1 MKVKHRMIKKLI
13 TIKPDATIPQAIEIM
28 KKHSI
33 RHLPV
38 VAEKSFVGFV
48 TAGDLRQ
55 AFYPSMINKLSI
67 KDIMIKKPITV
78 DPEASLEEATG
89 LIFRHRIGGL
99 PVLDNGKLVGII
111 TTTDILEAFMQ
122 LMGVLKS
129 SSRIDVILGEKP
141 DALEQ
146 VSRIIKENK
155 GEIISMGTSSHAR
168 KGRRIYYFRLEK
180 CNTHRIAKALEEKG
194 YKVTMVIE

>member
-13 TIKPDATIPQAIEIM
+13 TVRPGATIPQAIETM

-38 VAEKSFVGFV
+38 VEGKNFIGFI

-55 AFYPSMINKLSI
+55 AFYPSMINKLTVR
-67 KDIMIKKPITV
+67 DIMINKPITV
-78 DPEASLEEATG
+78 DPETSLEEATG

-99 PVLDNGKLVGII
+99 PVVDGAKLVGII
-111 TTTDILEAFMQ
+111 TVTDILEAFMQ

-129 SSRIDVILGEKP
+129 SSRIDVILGDKP
-141 DALEQ
+141 DALEE
-146 VSRIIKENK
+146 VSRIIKANK
-155 GEIISMGTSSHAR
+155 GDVISMGMSSHR
-168 KGRRIYYFRLEK
+168 TRGKRIYYFRLEK
-180 CNTHRIAKALEEKG
+180 CNTHRIAKALENKG

>member
-1 MKVKHRMIKKLI
+1 MIKKLI
-13 TIKPDATIPQAIEIM
+13 TIKPDATIPQAIEVM

-38 VAEKSFVGFV
+38 VEGKNFVGLV
-48 TAGDLRQ
+48 TSGDLRQ
-55 AFYPSMINKLSI
+55 AFYPSMIHKLTI
-67 KDIMIKKPITV
+67 KDIMIKKPIVV
-78 DPEASLEEATG
+78 DQETSLEEAAS
-89 LIFRHRIGGL
+89 LIFRHKIGGM
-99 PVLDNGKLVGII
+99 PVVDGEKLVGII
-111 TTTDILEAFMQ
+111 TVTDILEAFIQ

-141 DALEQ
+141 DALEK

-155 GEIISMGTSSHAR
+155 GEIISMGMSSHR
-168 KGRRIYYFRLEK
+168 SKGKRIYYFRLEK
-180 CNTHRIAKALEEKG
+180 CNTARIARAIEKKG

>member
-1 MKVKHRMIKKLI
+1 MIKKLI
-13 TIKPDATIPQAIEIM
+13 SIKPNATIPQAIDIM

-38 VAEKSFVGFV
+38 VDGRQFVGFV

-55 AFYPSMINKLSI
+55 AFYPSMINKLFI

-78 DPEASLEEATG
+78 DPETSLEEATG

-99 PVLDNGKLVGII
+99 PVVDRGKLVGII
-111 TTTDILEAFMQ
+111 TTSDILEAFMQ
-122 LMGVLKS
+122 IMGVLKS
-129 SSRIDVILGEKP
+129 SSRIDVILGNKP

-146 VSRIIKENK
+146 VTRIFKENK
-155 GEIISMGTSSHAR
+155 CEIISMGMSSHQS
-168 KGRRIYYFRLEK
+168 KSRRIYYFRLEK
-180 CNTHRIAKALEEKG
+180 CNTHRIAKALEQKG
-194 YKVTMVIE
+194 YKVTMVLE

>member
-1 MKVKHRMIKKLI
+1 MKVKHRMIKKLV
-13 TIKPDATIPQAIEIM
+13 TIDPDATIPQAIDIM
-28 KKHSI
+28 KQHSI

-38 VAEKSFVGFV
+38 VEGKNFVGFV

-55 AFYPSMINKLSI
+55 AFYPSMINKLTI

-78 DPEASLEEATG
+78 DPETSLEEATG

-99 PVLDNGKLVGII
+99 PVVDGAKLVGII
-111 TTTDILEAFMQ
+111 TVTDILEAFIQ
-122 LMGVLKS
+122 IMGVLKS
-129 SSRIDVILGEKP
+129 SSRIDVILGDKP
-141 DALEQ
+141 NALEQ

-155 GEIISMGTSSHAR
+155 GEIISMGMSSHR
-168 KGRRIYYFRLEK
+168 TKGKRIYYFRLER
-180 CNTHRIAKALEEKG
+180 CNTARIAKALEKKG

>member
-13 TIKPDATIPQAIEIM
+13 TVRPGATIPQAIETM

-38 VAEKSFVGFV
+38 VEGKNFIGFI

-55 AFYPSMINKLSI
+55 AFYPSMINKLTV
-67 KDIMIKKPITV
+67 KDIMINKPITV
-78 DPEASLEEATG
+78 DPETSLEEATG

-99 PVLDNGKLVGII
+99 PVVDGAKLVGII
-111 TTTDILEAFMQ
+111 TVTDILEAFMQ

-129 SSRIDVILGEKP
+129 SSRIDVILGDKP
-141 DALEQ
+141 DALEE
-146 VSRIIKENK
+146 VSRIIKANK
-155 GEIISMGTSSHAR
+155 GDVISMGMSSHR
-168 KGRRIYYFRLEK
+168 TRGKRIYYFRLEK
-180 CNTHRIAKALEEKG
+180 CNTHRIAKALENKG